1 MGRVFAAV
9 IASIALVSVAMF
21 VSHHG
26 WIPVSGAL
34 HGRLLDQHFAQI
46 FAEAA
51 VCFVAAQLL
60 LAAIVWQSARKSP
73 TVSRFPGGSRLTVAL
88 GVIFLAFELFAAGT
102 AGRRAWAGMYL
113 TSPPPNAL
121 TVQVIGEQFA
131 FYFRYPG
138 PDGKLGPIHPTKMDD
153 ESGNFF
159 GIDRQHDPEAKDDVM
174 AASLALPVDRPVELL
189 LLAKDVTHGFY
200 VRELR
205 IQQDLV
211 PGMQIPIHFTPTKI
225 GRYEIACNQLCGL
238 GHYRMRAYLEVM
250 PQADFERW
258 LQERAASQ

>member
-1 MGRVFAAV
+1 MARVFATVVA
-9 IASIALVSVAMF
+9 IIALVSVAMF

-26 WIPVSGAL
+26 WIPVSGAQ
-34 HGRLLDQHFAQI
+34 HGRLLDEHFGQM

-51 VCFVAAQLL
+51 VAFVAAQLL
-60 LAAIVWQSARKSP
+60 LAVIVWRSAGKSQL
-73 TVSRFPGGSRLTVAL
+73 TSTFPGGSRLTITL

-102 AGRRAWAGMYL
+102 VGRRAWAAMYL
-113 TSPPPNAL
+113 TEPPADAL
-121 TVQVIGEQFA
+121 TVQVMSEQFA

-138 PDGKLGPIHPTKMDD
+138 ADGKLGAIHPAKIDD

-159 GIDRQHDPEAKDDVM
+159 GIDTQNDPESKDDIM
-174 AASLALPVDRPVELL
+174 TASLALPVNHPVELV

-205 IQQDLV
+205 IQQDMV

-225 GRYEIACNQLCGL
+225 GRYEIVCNQLCGL
-238 GHYRMRAYLEVM
+238 GHYRMRAYLDVM
-250 PQADFERW
+250 SQENFSDW
-258 LQERAASQ
+258 LRARAAQQ